1 MIRTFSQDSCDIRDY
16 RERLSVM
23 MQLQALF
30 MLVWPRTYAKF
41 EREWHKA
48 SSITAKGYATP
59 RFVQVSAEWVPIDLV
74 LEKNSDENED
84 YLEILRVDASRL
96 EQTRYVQEVQ
106 IKKHGRSLASTLVRV
121 EEFRNL
127 AESVARDGIRRPV
140 LLADVAAFEL
150 PYRMYRF
157 DGHHRAI
164 CAKHLGLERVPA
176 FVFTVTPPE
185 SPTLQK
191 SGVTVADSEPTTAL
205 TDTR

>member
-1 MIRTFSQDSCDIRDY
+1 MVNTIAGIEELRSISTEGVSQ
-16 RERLSVM
+16 VF
-23 MQLQALF
+23 LQF
-30 MLVWPRTYAKF
+30 
-41 EREWHKA
+41 
-48 SSITAKGYATP
+48 
-59 RFVQVSAEWVPIDLV
+59 V

-127 AESVARDGIRRPV
+127 AKSVARDGIRRPV
-140 LLADVAAFEL
+140 LLADVATFEL

-185 SPTLQK
+185 SPTPPSS
-191 SGVTVADSEPTTAL
+191 SGRQWCNSRKATSRERVARSPGA
-205 TDTR
+205 RS